1 MEYFFYLQIVAAFLA
16 VFALFGCTIVIFK
29 LIRAKFPVRVVCWF
43 CSEKSTVPFGNCN
56 CWDCPH
62 CEQYNGFKK
71 DGDYNKPIPAQ
82 WSPELNFPIS
92 CSKQKMVPLS
102 NGLCSA
108 CNERQLLKV
117 QQLAVFKPFVEAN
130 YNKEVNDYKEHL
142 EKIYNLCYKCKLY
155 VQQELEKL
163 DMFLKMK
170 YPQTLSGSA
179 LSPTSS
185 LSTVSTSTSSQS
197 SKLSCVQDQLPS
209 LLQMFSFVSAMILLI
224 VCIFQVSFNFFSTMM
239 LPVWSVHLC
248 QLLTRNVCPIAIS
261 GLFFCLASKFLFLGR
276 VSLYAADVVD
286 ALLWLL
292 LNVVGLMFLHDR
304 PASPLAVG
312 LHCLCHIVNTVS
324 TCLCLVWTRVN
335 YQSQEELD
343 YSDSFASQTSLS
355 DSSCSSPKPGSV
367 KSYHTANSS
376 ASSYKSF
383 SASPLLRCKPL
394 YPSTRPLHRSK
405 SSASLINFP
414 VRKSSWSP
422 LSVQTNFPPFSSG
435 SQTDIPSFGSLSK
448 ASDGSAFNRCRS
460 TSPNL
465 FSSYSSPIK
474 KCFSSSG
481 LLNQFNA
488 SNLSPL
494 SPLSHYQSLPDDQHN
509 SISDKILGLK
519 MDSINLGRSFNTS
532 KSSMGSFNR
541 WPRSPS
547 SVLSRGD
554 IAPARLLYD
563 KKNVSSSG
571 TYLDKN
577 SLSSS
582 SKFSSS
588 NQFNDTASV
597 FSDSFSIKPS
607 DSKSCHEFGSD
618 DQFEKSDRQND
629 FQSSMKKSNTDS
641 CLVDST
647 TDSTTCSTAP
657 TTSKAMFLAFSI
669 AVNVVLILIVLLR
682 DFPLSLYFSL
692 AATQA
697 SYYTKHVTHQLIR
710 FFTDHTRLEL

>member
-1 MEYFFYLQIVAAFLA
+1 MAMSTMEYFLYLQIVAAFLA
-16 VFALFGCTIVIFK
+16 VFALFGCTVLIFK

-82 WSPELNFPIS
+82 WSSELNFPIS
-92 CSKQKMVPLS
+92 CSKEKMVPLS

-179 LSPTSS
+179 LSPASS
-185 LSTVSTSTSSQS
+185 VSTVSTSTLSQS
-197 SKLSCVQDQLPS
+197 SKLSCVQAQLPS
-209 LLQMFSFVSAMILLI
+209 LLQMFSFVSAIILLI
-224 VCIFQVSFNFFSTMM
+224 AYIFQISLNFFTTMM
-239 LPVWSVHLC
+239 LPIWSVHLC

-276 VSLYAADVVD
+276 VRLYAGDVVD
-286 ALLWLL
+286 ALFWLL

-304 PASPLAVG
+304 PASPLALG
-312 LHCLCHIVNTVS
+312 LHCLCHTVNTVS

-335 YQSQEELD
+335 YQSREELD
-343 YSDSFASQTSLS
+343 YSDSFASQTSLD
-355 DSSCSSPKPGSV
+355 DSSCSSPKPGSTR
-367 KSYHTANSS
+367 SYHTTNSS

-383 SASPLLRCKPL
+383 STSPMLRCKPL
-394 YPSTRPLHRSK
+394 SSSTHPLHRSK

-422 LSVQTNFPPFSSG
+422 LSVQTNFPSFSSG

-448 ASDGSAFNRCRS
+448 ASDGAGFNRCLS
-460 TSPNL
+460 PSPNL

-474 KCFSSSG
+474 RCFSSNGS
-481 LLNQFNA
+481 LNQFNS
-488 SNLSPL
+488 SNLSSP
-494 SPLSHYQSLPDDQHN
+494 SPLSHYQSLSDDQHN

-563 KKNVSSSG
+563 RKNVSPSG

-577 SLSSS
+577 SLSS

-647 TDSTTCSTAP
+647 TDNTTRSTAP

-682 DFPLSLYFSL
+682 DFPLSLYFSR

-697 SYYTKHVTHQLIR
+697 SYYTKHVTHQLVQ
-710 FFTDHTRLEL
+710 FFTDHT